1 MAAEGL
7 MDDLRDVY
15 LGFRG
20 GKLHREPVFRRT
32 GDLWQVKPYGF
43 LHEITIRFITPVPNM
58 DASRPIEFLLE
69 RISGDY
75 EIDALVESVKDRS
88 C

>member
-7 MDDLRDVY
+7 RDIYLR
-15 LGFRG
+15 LRG
-20 GKLHREPVFRRT
+20 GEFHRESVIHRT

-43 LHEITIRFITPVPNM
+43 LHEITIRFATPVPNM
-58 DASRPIEFLLE
+58 DAGNRIEFLLE
-69 RISGDY
+69 RLPGHY
-75 EIDALVESVKDRS
+75 EVEALVESVKDSS